1 MAEQRVTNLN
11 DFMGELGAGVFQAK
25 IEHCLSEAALNT
37 ILHGTGNKKGKVTL
51 EFTFQQIGE
60 NDQVVVSH
68 KLVSSTPTKR
78 GKRVEEDLTDTPMFV
93 GKGGVLTIEPP
104 KEGESGQFHLRAA
117 K

>member
-1 MAEQRVTNLN
+1 MSEQKTTNLN

-37 ILHGTGNKKGKVTL
+37 ILHGSGNKKGKVTM
-51 EFTFQQIGE
+51 EFTFTQIGE

-93 GKGGVLTIEPP
+93 GKYGVLSVEPP
-104 KEGESGQFHLRAA
+104 KEEMTGQFHLRAA
-117 K
+117 Q